1 MGNMMP
7 QQFTSVHASKCCHS
21 VSYVTYKP
29 FEYVAFITVW
39 NSSQVIP
46 CIGASFTDKCI
57 QIVISMWLFAV
68 FLRDSEIVQG
78 KNVSSSEFYFSFIFV
93 TPEVIIAVNGNIL
106 TSWNVMPYSLVG
118 STVLVCLIA
127 SVFTGKVSSMPYVEA
142 VDSSETSVHH
152 Y

>member
-1 MGNMMP
+1 MP

-57 QIVISMWLFAV
+57 QIVMSVWLFVV
-68 FLRDSEIVQG
+68 FLRDSEIV
-78 KNVSSSEFYFSFIFV
+78 KDKIVSSSEFYISFIFV

-106 TSWNVMPYSLVG
+106 ASWSVMPCSLVG
-118 STVLVCLIA
+118 STVLVYLIA
-127 SVFTGKVSSMPYVEA
+127 SVFRGKVSSMPGVEA
-142 VDSSETSVHH
+142 VDSSQPLVRH

>member
-46 CIGASFTDKCI
+46 CIGASFTDKCM
-57 QIVISMWLFAV
+57 QIVMSMWLFVV
-68 FLRDSEIVQG
+68 FVRDSEIVQG
-78 KNVSSSEFYFSFIFV
+78 SSEFYISFIFV
-93 TPEVIIAVNGNIL
+93 TPEVIFAVNGNIL
-106 TSWNVMPYSLVG
+106 ASWNVMPCSLVG
-118 STVLVCLIA
+118 STVLVYLTA
-127 SVFTGKVSSMPYVEA
+127 SMFRGKVSSMPDVEA
-142 VDSSETSVHH
+142 VDSSQASVCHC
-152 Y
+152 